1 MSPDHQV
8 TLHITPSTTIA
19 PAISAYEYYLNDQGK
34 STHTVKA
41 FLSDLQ
47 LLQKY
52 FAPDK
57 TIDSITTIDL
67 NHFLDWL
74 QNERGIPCSPKTL
87 SRRITAIKSFFKW
100 MTKNAVLSLDPAE
113 KVVQKTVLSPL
124 PKVLSDTELD
134 SALITASSY
143 RRKAKPD
150 SRPYALLFLLL
161 NTGLKKNECL
171 GLHLNHIHLN
181 EKDGPTIHVR
191 YPSEANRYKERNI
204 VLPPEFTDVF
214 HEYVA
219 QYQPTDNLFP
229 WSPRRLE
236 YILED
241 ISNDSRIGKHISFDM
256 CRWTYALNL
265 FRSGVES
272 DTIRQNLGVSKIQWR
287 ELSNKIA
294 KLASDA
300 A

>member
-1 MSPDHQV
+1 MSDEKQV
-8 TLHITPSTTIA
+8 NLHITPSTTIA
-19 PAISAYEYYLNDQGK
+19 PAISAYEYYLSDQGR
-34 STHTVKA
+34 SSHTVKA

-57 TIDSITTIDL
+57 TLDSITTIDL
-67 NHFLDWL
+67 NNFLDWL
-74 QNERGIPCSPKTL
+74 QNERGVPCSPKTL

-100 MTKNAVLSLDPAE
+100 LSKNGILPLDPAE

-124 PKVLSDTELD
+124 PKVLTDTETQ

-150 SRPYALLFLLL
+150 ARPYALLFLLL
-161 NTGLKKNECL
+161 HSGLKKNECL

-181 EKDGPTIHVR
+181 ETDGPTIHVR
-191 YPSEANRYKERNI
+191 YPTDANRYKERNL
-204 VLPPEFTDVF
+204 VLPAEWADIF

-241 ISNDSRIGKHISFDM
+241 ISTDSNIGKHISFDM
-256 CRWTYALNL
+256 CRWTFALNQYKD
-265 FRSGVES
+265 GVDQ
-272 DTIRQNLGVSKIQWR
+272 DTIRQSLGVSKIQWR
-287 ELSNKIA
+287 ELSNKLG
-294 KLASDA
+294 KLAETS
-300 A
+300 